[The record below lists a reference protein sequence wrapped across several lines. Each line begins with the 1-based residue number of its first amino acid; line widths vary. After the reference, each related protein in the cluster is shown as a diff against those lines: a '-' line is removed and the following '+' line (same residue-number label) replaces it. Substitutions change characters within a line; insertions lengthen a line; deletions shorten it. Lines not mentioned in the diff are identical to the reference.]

1 MRCKAVGKG
10 QRMDPILQT
19 CDRLGIVGTR
29 FREEIAAQVQASVL
43 ARRGRDTVRVTGSTG
58 TGKELVTALVHEV
71 AREQLGRNGELVE
84 VNCGNLPDQL
94 FESALFGHKKG
105 AFTGATADNKGLL
118 ERAKGGTLV
127 LDEVQNLSVEAQGR
141 LLRLIG
147 EREYRPVGSTALQ
160 RTDALIVLVSN
171 LDLVQLAGDGKF
183 RRDLL
188 DRAPAK
194 IALLPLWQRRE
205 DVGELAQQF
214 ALEAAKDRGW
224 EGFEGFTRRALA
236 DIEGAVVANEE
247 SSVRRLREMV
257 RDAVFA
263 AGEPAPELLESAA
276 VEKVLADFYGA
287 NPLAERGAWD
297 REDIEDRFDLA
308 VEAQVVRHIAGLHG
322 IPDATLLK
330 LTRVLRELRDS
341 LTAGEKPVPDSYRNL
356 MSRTSLAT
364 KAALWVLSGAN
375 NQSEFRKFFGSKN
388 HEMPPKS
395 VAWQLYHDVFG
406 DETKESN

>member
-1 MRCKAVGKG
+1 
-10 QRMDPILQT
+10 MDPILHA

-29 FREEIAAQVQASVL
+29 FREEISAQVQSAVL
-43 ARRGRDTVRVTGSTG
+43 SRRGRDTVRLTGSTG

-71 AREQLGRNGELVE
+71 AREQLGREGELVE
-84 VNCGNLPDQL
+84 VNCGNLPEQL
-94 FESALFGHKKG
+94 FESTLFGHKRG
-105 AFTGATADNKGLL
+105 AFTGAANDTKGLL
-118 ERAKGGTLV
+118 ERARGGTLV
-127 LDEVQNLSVEAQGR
+127 LDEVQNLSFEAQGR

-147 EREYRPVGSTALQ
+147 EREYRQVGGTALQ

-171 LDLVQLAGDGKF
+171 LDLVKLAGEGRF

-194 IALLPLWQRRE
+194 IGLLPLWQRRE
-205 DVGELAQQF
+205 DVSELAQQF
-214 ALEAAKDRGW
+214 ALEAAADRGW
-224 EGFEGFTRRALA
+224 EGFEGLTRRALA
-236 DIEGAVVANEE
+236 DVEGAVVANEE

-263 AGEPAPELLESAA
+263 AGEPAPEKLESAA
-276 VEKVLADFYGA
+276 FEKVLRDFYGA
-287 NPLAERGAWD
+287 DPLAERGSWD
-297 REDIEDRFDLA
+297 REDLEERFDLA

-322 IPDATLLK
+322 IPETTLLK

-341 LTAGEKPVPDSYRNL
+341 LNTGENAVPNSYRNL
-356 MSRTSLAT
+356 MARTSLAT
-364 KAALWVLSGAN
+364 KAALWVLTGAN

-406 DETKESN
+406 DDEKGTH